1 MEVGDYF
8 GEIDFFFLEYMDEL
22 LSRNNFNMRR
32 EGVNGNVDG
41 RFSVV
46 SIDDEF
52 LDIRIGALEY
62 WYDFDEEENVK
73 NFSFSKFLL
82 MFLCLL

>member
-62 WYDFDEEENVK
+62 WYDFDEEEIVK
-73 NFSFSKFLL
+73 NFSFSKFLS
-82 MFLCLL
+82 MFLCL

>member
-62 WYDFDEEENVK
+62 WYDFDEEEIVK

-82 MFLCLL
+82 MFLCL

>member
-22 LSRNNFNMRR
+22 LGRNNFNMRW

-62 WYDFDEEENVK
+62 WYDFDEEEIVK
-73 NFSFSKFLL
+73 NFSFSKFLS
-82 MFLCLL
+82 MFLCL

>member
-62 WYDFDEEENVK
+62 WYDFDEEEVVK
-73 NFSFSKFLL
+73 NFSFSKFLS
-82 MFLCLL
+82 MFLCL

>member
-41 RFSVV
+41 WFSVV

-62 WYDFDEEENVK
+62 WYDFDEEEIVK
-73 NFSFSKFLL
+73 NFSFSKFLS
-82 MFLCLL
+82 MFLCLW

>member
-32 EGVNGNVDG
+32 VGVNGNVDG

-62 WYDFDEEENVK
+62 WYDFDEEEIVK
-73 NFSFSKFLL
+73 NFSFSKFLS
-82 MFLCLL
+82 MFLCL

>member
-52 LDIRIGALEY
+52 LDIRIGVLEY
-62 WYDFDEEENVK
+62 WYDFDEEEIVK
-73 NFSFSKFLL
+73 NFSFSKFLS
-82 MFLCLL
+82 MFLCL